1 MEPEDL
7 AVIGHTGDLL
17 VDIYARNLTHI
28 YILPQCSTTAARVLN
43 PAGMDAQFE
52 RLRCAISRGILTF
65 VMLLQIVMRYVFQHS
80 LSWPEEFSRYCF
92 VYITFLTFGYCIQH
106 DSMLRLDIIKEVLPK
121 KAWDVLQVIVILIS
135 AAFFLIMLLY
145 SFDLLQSMR
154 ETGRVSAALGIPYF
168 YIYLSTT
175 VGFALAL
182 FRTAQRIWR
191 ALAGHFKKGEVLSL

>member
-1 MEPEDL
+1 MYFSTPYLGRKNL
-7 AVIGHTGDLL
+7 AATV
-17 VDIYARNLTHI
+17 
-28 YILPQCSTTAARVLN
+28 S
-43 PAGMDAQFE
+43 
-52 RLRCAISRGILTF
+52 
-65 VMLLQIVMRYVFQHS
+65 
-80 LSWPEEFSRYCF
+80 

-121 KAWDVLQVIVILIS
+121 KSLGCTSGYSYPNLSSI
-135 AAFFLIMLLY
+135 FLIMLLY

-182 FRTAQRIWR
+182 SVQHSVS
-191 ALAGHFKKGEVLSL
+191 GVLSQGILKRGGIILMTAAMFLAFILFLILSFPVAIAMGLSSCVPALIDSSFSADFVYIIRTMVVGIDSTLF

>member
-1 MEPEDL
+1 MFKKFL
-7 AVIGHTGDLL
+7 RA
-17 VDIYARNLTHI
+17 
-28 YILPQCSTTAARVLN
+28 LN
-43 PAGMDAQFE
+43 QHLEEYLIALF
-52 RLRCAISRGILTF
+52 LIAITF

-154 ETGRVSAALGIPYF
+154 ETGRVSFIFIFLLRSVSYWPFSVQDSVSGVLSQGI
-168 YIYLSTT
+168 L
-175 VGFALAL
+175 
-182 FRTAQRIWR
+182 
-191 ALAGHFKKGEVLSL
+191 KKGRYYPYDSGYVFGIYFVPNPLLSGSHCYGSLFLCSRLNRLKFLS

>member
-1 MEPEDL
+1 MFKKFL
-7 AVIGHTGDLL
+7 RA
-17 VDIYARNLTHI
+17 
-28 YILPQCSTTAARVLN
+28 LN
-43 PAGMDAQFE
+43 QHLEEYLIALF
-52 RLRCAISRGILTF
+52 LIAITF

-175 VGFALAL
+175 VGFVLSQGIL
-182 FRTAQRIWR
+182 
-191 ALAGHFKKGEVLSL
+191 KKGRYYPYDSGYVFGIYFVPNPLLSGSHCYGSLFLCSRLNRLKFLS

>member
-1 MEPEDL
+1 MFKKFL
-7 AVIGHTGDLL
+7 RA
-17 VDIYARNLTHI
+17 
-28 YILPQCSTTAARVLN
+28 LN
-43 PAGMDAQFE
+43 QHLEEYLIALF
-52 RLRCAISRGILTF
+52 LIAITF

-154 ETGRVSAALGIPYF
+154 ETGRVSAALGIFIFLLRSVSYWPF
-168 YIYLSTT
+168 SVQHSVSGVLSQ
-175 VGFALAL
+175 GIL
-182 FRTAQRIWR
+182 
-191 ALAGHFKKGEVLSL
+191 KKGRYYPYDSGYVFGIYFVPNPLLSGSHCYGSLFLCSRLNRLKFLS

>member
-1 MEPEDL
+1 
-7 AVIGHTGDLL
+7 
-17 VDIYARNLTHI
+17 
-28 YILPQCSTTAARVLN
+28 
-43 PAGMDAQFE
+43 
-52 RLRCAISRGILTF
+52 
-65 VMLLQIVMRYVFQHS
+65 
-80 LSWPEEFSRYCF
+80 
-92 VYITFLTFGYCIQH
+92 
-106 DSMLRLDIIKEVLPK
+106 MLRLDIIKEVLPK

-175 VGFALAL
+175 VGFVLAL

>member
-1 MEPEDL
+1 MFKKFL
-7 AVIGHTGDLL
+7 RA
-17 VDIYARNLTHI
+17 
-28 YILPQCSTTAARVLN
+28 LN
-43 PAGMDAQFE
+43 QHLEEYLIALF
-52 RLRCAISRGILTF
+52 LIAITF

-168 YIYLSTT
+168 YIYLFSVKISIPLENTGVSSVFAASVWPFSLIFSLARRNEGNFFQAVPTT
-175 VGFALAL
+175 LSRSLAEV
-182 FRTAQRIWR
+182 R
-191 ALAGHFKKGEVLSL
+191 LASLVAWA

>member
-1 MEPEDL
+1 
-7 AVIGHTGDLL
+7 
-17 VDIYARNLTHI
+17 
-28 YILPQCSTTAARVLN
+28 
-43 PAGMDAQFE
+43 
-52 RLRCAISRGILTF
+52 
-65 VMLLQIVMRYVFQHS
+65 MLLQIVMRYVFQHS

>member
-1 MEPEDL
+1 MFKKFL
-7 AVIGHTGDLL
+7 RA
-17 VDIYARNLTHI
+17 
-28 YILPQCSTTAARVLN
+28 LN
-43 PAGMDAQFE
+43 QHLEEYLIALF
-52 RLRCAISRGILTF
+52 LIAITF
-65 VMLLQIVMRYVFQHS
+65 VMLLQIVM
-80 LSWPEEFSRYCF
+80 RYCF

>member
-1 MEPEDL
+1 MFKKFL
-7 AVIGHTGDLL
+7 RA
-17 VDIYARNLTHI
+17 
-28 YILPQCSTTAARVLN
+28 LN
-43 PAGMDAQFE
+43 QHLEEYLIALF
-52 RLRCAISRGILTF
+52 LIAITF

-106 DSMLRLDIIKEVLPK
+106 DSMLRLDIIKEVLLK

>member
-1 MEPEDL
+1 MFKKFL
-7 AVIGHTGDLL
+7 RA
-17 VDIYARNLTHI
+17 
-28 YILPQCSTTAARVLN
+28 LN
-43 PAGMDAQFE
+43 QHLEEYLIALF
-52 RLRCAISRGILTF
+52 LIAITF

-121 KAWDVLQVIVILIS
+121 KAWEVYQVIVILLS

-182 FRTAQRIWR
+182 SVQHSVSGVLSQGI
-191 ALAGHFKKGEVLSL
+191 LKKGNSICYSSGC

>member
-1 MEPEDL
+1 MFKKFL
-7 AVIGHTGDLL
+7 RA
-17 VDIYARNLTHI
+17 
-28 YILPQCSTTAARVLN
+28 LN
-43 PAGMDAQFE
+43 QHLEEYLIALF
-52 RLRCAISRGILTF
+52 LIAITF

-168 YIYLSTT
+168 YI
-175 VGFALAL
+175 
-182 FRTAQRIWR
+182 
-191 ALAGHFKKGEVLSL
+191 

>member
-1 MEPEDL
+1 MYFSTPYLGRKNL
-7 AVIGHTGDLL
+7 AATVSF
-17 VDIYARNLTHI
+17 
-28 YILPQCSTTAARVLN
+28 ILP
-43 PAGMDAQFE
+43 
-52 RLRCAISRGILTF
+52 
-65 VMLLQIVMRYVFQHS
+65 
-80 LSWPEEFSRYCF
+80 
-92 VYITFLTFGYCIQH
+92 FLTFGYCIQH

-175 VGFALAL
+175 VGFALAH
-182 FRTAQRIWR
+182 FPYSTAY
-191 ALAGHFKKGEVLSL
+191 LAVLSQGFKKWGGIILMTAAMFLAFICS